1 MTEDEIRAY
10 LLEEHKDSDPEFV
23 AGFITCIIALIREGR
38 CAATMVDGELYLV
51 DLDLPD
57 N

>member
-23 AGFITCIIALIREGR
+23 AEFIACILELIREGR
-38 CAATMVDGELYLV
+38 CAATMMDGELYLV
-51 DLDLPD
+51 DLDIPE